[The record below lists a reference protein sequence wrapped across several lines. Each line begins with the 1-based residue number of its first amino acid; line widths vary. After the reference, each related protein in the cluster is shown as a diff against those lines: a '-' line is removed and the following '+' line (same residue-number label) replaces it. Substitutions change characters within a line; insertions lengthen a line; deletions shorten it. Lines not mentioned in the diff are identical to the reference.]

1 MSARPTRSM
10 TTASNNLENRSF
22 EDRFSSSMLLGVD
35 REPNSETTADE
46 ALVERPTDAHAL
58 QAAMAR
64 SPVTLLTGPRQTG
77 KSTLVRRVVN
87 PSPSSVFDLEDYRDL
102 ARLAEPMLA
111 LRDAGE
117 TIVIDEAQRM
127 PELFKSLR
135 VLVDEARRPG
145 RFVVLG
151 SASPDLT
158 GLSSESLA
166 GRVTMLELSGFRLGD
181 VGADRLDDLWLR
193 GGLPESF
200 LAVDDQASSA
210 WRDDYIATFLERDLA
225 GFGFRCPATTMRRFW
240 TMLAHYHGQ
249 TWNGAAIARSI
260 DVSEAMVRRLV
271 DALTDALV
279 VRQLPA
285 WFANISK
292 RQVKAP
298 RVHVRDCGLL
308 HRLLGIGSRLDLD
321 RHPKMGASWEGMVL
335 EQLLA
340 RFGNSA
346 AAFWSTHGGA
356 ELDLRLEIDG
366 QVIGFE
372 IKRTDRP
379 STSKSMHSALA
390 DLELDHLVVVHAAAH
405 RFTLADRI
413 TAIGATELL
422 VSDDPL
428 SGL

>member
-1 MSARPTRSM
+1 M
-10 TTASNNLENRSF
+10 TDAP
-22 EDRFSSSMLLGVD
+22 GVD
-35 REPNSETTADE
+35 TAMDVSGQG
-46 ALVERPTDAHAL
+46 AVGRPFVERPDDAAVL
-58 QAAMAR
+58 RAAMKR
-64 SPVTLLTGPRQTG
+64 SPVTLLTGPRQAG
-77 KSTLVRRVVN
+77 KSTLVRRVVD
-87 PSPSSVFDLEDYRDL
+87 PSPAAVFDLEDYRDL

-111 LRDAGE
+111 LRDTGE

-127 PELFKSLR
+127 AGLFESLR
-135 VLVDEARRPG
+135 VLVDESRRPG

-158 GLSSESLA
+158 GLGSESLA
-166 GRVTMLELSGFRLGD
+166 GRVTLVELTGFGLSD
-181 VGADRLDDLWLR
+181 VGAFRLDDLWVR

-200 LAVDDQASSA
+200 LAADDEASSL

-225 GFGFRCPATTMRRFW
+225 GFGFRFPATTMRRFW

-260 DVSEAMVRRLV
+260 DVSEATVRRLV

-298 RVHVRDCGLL
+298 RVYVRDSGLL
-308 HRLLGIGSRLDLD
+308 HRLLGIGTRLELE
-321 RHPKMGASWEGMVL
+321 RHPKLGSSWEGMVL

-340 RFGNSA
+340 RFGDTA
-346 AAFWSTHGGA
+346 AAFWSTHSGA
-356 ELDLRLEIDG
+356 ELDLRLEIG
-366 QVIGFE
+366 GRVIGFE

-379 STSKSMHSALA
+379 STTKSMHNAMA
-390 DLELDHLVVVHAAAH
+390 DLALDRLVIAHAGTH
-405 RFTLADRI
+405 RFDLTDHI
-413 TAIGATELL
+413 TAIGATDLL
-422 VSDDPL
+422 TGADPL
-428 SGL
+428 AGL

>member
-1 MSARPTRSM
+1 M
-10 TTASNNLENRSF
+10 
-22 EDRFSSSMLLGVD
+22 
-35 REPNSETTADE
+35 ADE
-46 ALVERPTDAHAL
+46 WGADTAMDTSRRTAADRGLVERPVDAQAL
-58 QAAMAR
+58 RTAMAR
-64 SPVTLLTGPRQTG
+64 APVTLLTGPRQAG
-77 KSTLVRRVVN
+77 KSTLVRRVVS

-111 LRDAGE
+111 LRDTGS

-127 PELFKSLR
+127 PELFPSLR
-135 VLVDEARRPG
+135 VLVDENRRPG

-158 GLSSESLA
+158 GLGSESLA
-166 GRVTMLELSGFRLGD
+166 GRVAMLELSGFRLGD
-181 VGADRLDDLWLR
+181 VGAHRLDDLWLR

-200 LAVDDQASSA
+200 LAAGDQASSA

-225 GFGFRCPATTMRRFW
+225 GFGFRFPAATMRRFW

-260 DVSEAMVRRLV
+260 DVSETTVRRLV

-298 RVHVRDCGLL
+298 RVYVRDSGLL
-308 HRLLGIGSRLDLD
+308 HRLLGISTRLDLE
-321 RHPKMGASWEGMVL
+321 RHPKLGASWEGTVL

-340 RFGNSA
+340 RFGDTS

-379 STSKSMHSALA
+379 STTKSMHSALA
-390 DLELDHLVVVHAAAH
+390 DLSLDHLVIVHAGQH
-405 RFTLADRI
+405 RSALADRI
-413 TAIGATELL
+413 TAISAAELL
-422 VSDDPL
+422 VEADPL
-428 SGL
+428 AGL

>member
-1 MSARPTRSM
+1 
-10 TTASNNLENRSF
+10 
-22 EDRFSSSMLLGVD
+22 MLLGVD

-225 GFGFRCPATTMRRFW
+225 GFGFRFPATTMRRFW